1 MTTGRSGVRVAP
13 AFSFLDC
20 MLSFLGRGEHA
31 LLASEVKSRPV
42 YLGLEPDMFASNNII
57 VCDRAG
63 VTAVID
69 MLAKAG
75 AEFAGRTTVIL
86 SADEYPDQKAIDLDI
101 ARLQPARTTALPGID
116 AAAAA
121 LGERLFRAQMGTR
134 IYAAGSE
141 PLIGSAVQRAMRFG
155 IDQLSVR
162 TEHRGSLKRRVQC
175 VHCKTL
181 IENVTAQPVKCTGCG
196 QMLTVRDHYS
206 RRYAAFI
213 GVRVDAEVPGEI
225 PEQVPFQ

>member
-1 MTTGRSGVRVAP
+1 
-13 AFSFLDC
+13 
-20 MLSFLGRGEHA
+20 MLTSD
-31 LLASEVKSRPV
+31 VKSRPV
-42 YLGLEPDMFASNNII
+42 YPGLEPDLFALNNIV

-63 VTAVID
+63 AAAGVD

-75 AEFAGRTTVIL
+75 AEFAGRTTVL
-86 SADEYPDQKAIDLDI
+86 LCADEYPDAKSLDLDI
-101 ARLQPARTTALPGID
+101 ARLQPARTVALPNID

-134 IYAAGSE
+134 VYAAGSE

-155 IDQLSVR
+155 IDHLSVR

-175 VHCKTL
+175 VHCKGFT
-181 IENVTAQPVKCTGCG
+181 ENVVASPVKCAQCG
-196 QMLTVRDHYS
+196 LTLAVRDHYS

-213 GVRVDAEVPGEI
+213 GVCVDAEVPGEI

>member
-1 MTTGRSGVRVAP
+1 M
-13 AFSFLDC
+13 
-20 MLSFLGRGEHA
+20 
-31 LLASEVKSRPV
+31 LASEVKSRPV
-42 YLGLEPDMFASNNII
+42 YPGLEPDLFAQSNIV

-63 VTAVID
+63 AAAVLD

-75 AEFAGRTTVIL
+75 PEFAARTNVLLTT
-86 SADEYPDQKAIDLDI
+86 DDYPDTQSVDIDI
-101 ARLQPARTTALPGID
+101 ARLHPARTVAVPGID

-121 LGERLFRAQMGTR
+121 LGERLFRAQMGAR

-141 PLIGSAVQRAMRFG
+141 PLIGSTVQRAMRFG
-155 IDQLSVR
+155 IDHLSVR

-175 VHCKTL
+175 VHCKAL
-181 IENVTAQPVKCTGCG
+181 IENVTASPVKCTQCG
-196 QMLTVRDHYS
+196 TMLAVRDHYS

-213 GVRVDAEVPGEI
+213 GVCVDAEVPGEL

>member
-1 MTTGRSGVRVAP
+1 M
-13 AFSFLDC
+13 
-20 MLSFLGRGEHA
+20 
-31 LLASEVKSRPV
+31 LASDIKSRPV
-42 YLGLEPDMFASNNII
+42 YPGLEPDLHATSNIV

-63 VTAVID
+63 ATAVIE
-69 MLAKAG
+69 MLGKAG
-75 AEFAGRTTVIL
+75 AEFAGRTTVLL
-86 SADEYPDQKAIDLDI
+86 STDDYPDAQSVEVEI
-101 ARLQPARTTALPGID
+101 ARLQPARTEAVPNID

-141 PLIGSAVQRAMRFG
+141 PLIGSVVQRAMRFG
-155 IDQLSVR
+155 VDHLSVR

-175 VHCKTL
+175 VHCKGLT
-181 IENVTAQPVKCTGCG
+181 ENVTASPVKCAHCG
-196 QMLTVRDHYS
+196 LMLTVRDHYS

-213 GVRVDAEVPGEI
+213 GVRIDAEVPGEI

>member
-1 MTTGRSGVRVAP
+1 M
-13 AFSFLDC
+13 
-20 MLSFLGRGEHA
+20 
-31 LLASEVKSRPV
+31 LASEVKSRPV
-42 YLGLEPDMFASNNII
+42 YPGLEPDLFASNNIV

-63 VTAVID
+63 AAAAIE

-75 AEFAGRTTVIL
+75 GGFAACTTVL
-86 SADEYPDQKAIDLDI
+86 LCADDYPDPQAVDLDV
-101 ARLQPARTTALPGID
+101 ARLQPARATVLPNID

-134 IYAAGSE
+134 VYAAGSE

-155 IDQLSVR
+155 IDPLSVR

-175 VHCKTL
+175 VHCKAMT
-181 IENVTAQPVKCTGCG
+181 ENVTASPVKCSGCG
-196 QMLTVRDHYS
+196 QMLAVRDHYS

-213 GVRVDAEVPGEI
+213 GVRVDAEVAGEI